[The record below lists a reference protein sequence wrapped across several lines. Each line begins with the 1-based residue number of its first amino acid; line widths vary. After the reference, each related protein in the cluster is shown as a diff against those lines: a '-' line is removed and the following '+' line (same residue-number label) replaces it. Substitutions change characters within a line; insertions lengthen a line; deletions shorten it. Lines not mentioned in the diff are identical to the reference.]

1 MDNAQGES
9 IRFWQTAPLCGV
21 ELLSARYIDQRFA
34 PHVHEGFVIGMIM
47 AGAQRY
53 RYRGA
58 EHLAG
63 SGTLV
68 LINPDELHT
77 GHKGTEDGWLYRAFY
92 PDSGQVLA
100 LLDELEL
107 PTRHLPAFGA
117 TLYRDQDLVNGFCQ
131 LHHLLESPS
140 TALQQQTAWREMMLS
155 LLQRHAGVAD
165 AGKPGK
171 EHRAV
176 SLAKDLLQ
184 ARLAAPPSLEEL
196 AGAVNLSPVH
206 FARVFR
212 QAAHLAEATTHRTGA
227 GTVAERMF
235 AAGSGHATGICRPES
250 SEPAVQAGV
259 WCGAGGV
266 SHGPANAEIRLT
278 TTPPISPC
286 RSEHARERAPLGVRP
301 PALSLT
307 TIASMLAPTGDGA
320 CLFPRGHAPRRIIDP
335 LAPRPGI
342 QRTQRITRQAQGEQV
357 VARRHARPAIRH
369 QIRR

>member
-1 MDNAQGES
+1 MDNDQGES
-9 IRFWQTAPLCGV
+9 IRFWQTAPLTGV
-21 ELLSARYIDQRFA
+21 ELLSARYIDHRFA

-92 PDSGQVLA
+92 PDSEQVLA
-100 LLDELEL
+100 LLGELEL
-107 PTRHLPAFGA
+107 PTPDLPAFGA

-131 LHHLLESPS
+131 LHRLLESPS

-176 SLAKDLLQ
+176 ALAKDLLQ

-196 AGAVNLSPVH
+196 AATVNLSPFH

-212 QAAHLAEATTHRTGA
+212 RATGMPPHTWLMQQRIAQARALLQNGCLPLEVAMQLGFADQSHLSRQFKQVYGVGPAAYRTA
-227 GTVAERMF
+227 RQMP
-235 AAGSGHATGICRPES
+235 GSG
-250 SEPAVQAGV
+250 
-259 WCGAGGV
+259 
-266 SHGPANAEIRLT
+266 
-278 TTPPISPC
+278 
-286 RSEHARERAPLGVRP
+286 
-301 PALSLT
+301 
-307 TIASMLAPTGDGA
+307 
-320 CLFPRGHAPRRIIDP
+320 
-335 LAPRPGI
+335 
-342 QRTQRITRQAQGEQV
+342 
-357 VARRHARPAIRH
+357 
-369 QIRR
+369 